1 LILYPI
7 NSIGS
12 LLKKVFFITITLLY
26 TFCHLNA
33 QTVSPTDP
41 ALITKLDPPLFG
53 FYTKALANGG
63 ILIRSSAEVDD
74 RALQVAAQK
83 INLMLANIPDVR
95 HNLTQWG
102 AEIHIIS
109 KNQQT
114 SDLPEFR
121 DQKGVS
127 SVDNQGTTPN
137 IDARTRGMSGIYT
150 SLGEENL
157 LNLPGDRYSGSDICT
172 HEFAH
177 NIMYYGLD
185 DSLSKKID
193 AQYKSAMKKGLWPG
207 AYASV
212 NAGEYWAELTMWYF
226 GAHGEFLK
234 GAKLPAPG
242 AAGLKAYDPEGYAL
256 LASIYSGKLKPAIT
270 DIAPAKTLSAGAKS
284 AAVNTKARL
293 MFTNNTAQKLKLFW
307 IDYLGKARAYG
318 TVSPYSKAIQK
329 TFVGNVWRVETD
341 KGKAIGYYAATTPYA
356 MVKLD

>member
-1 LILYPI
+1 M
-7 NSIGS
+7 
-12 LLKKVFFITITLLY
+12 
-26 TFCHLNA
+26 
-33 QTVSPTDP
+33 
-41 ALITKLDPPLFG
+41 
-53 FYTKALANGG
+53 
-63 ILIRSSAEVDD
+63 IRSSAEVDD
-74 RALQVAAQK
+74 KALQVAAQK

-95 HNLTQWG
+95 HNLAQWG

-127 SVDNQGTTPN
+127 YVDNGATTN
-137 IDARTRGMSGIYT
+137 IDTRTRGMGGIYT
-150 SLGEENL
+150 SCGEENL
-157 LNLPGDRYSGSDICT
+157 LNLPGGRYAGGSDICT

-177 NIMYYGLD
+177 NIMFYGLD

-212 NAGEYWAELTMWYF
+212 NAGEYWAEISMWYF

-234 GAKLPAPG
+234 GTKLPAAG

-256 LASIYSGKLKPAIT
+256 LAAIYSGKLKPAIT
-270 DIAPAKTLSAGAKS
+270 DIAPAKTLPAGAKS
-284 AAVNTKARL
+284 AAVNIKARL

-318 TVSPYSKAIQK
+318 TLSPYNKAIQK
-329 TFVGNVWRVETD
+329 TFVGDVWRVETD
-341 KGKAIGYYAATTPYA
+341 KGKIIGYYTAATPYA
-356 MVKLD
+356 IVKLQ

>member
-1 LILYPI
+1 MGNLSVKKIILTAICLTCTILPT
-7 NSIGS
+7 
-12 LLKKVFFITITLLY
+12 KAQDATPVTKV
-26 TFCHLNA
+26 
-33 QTVSPTDP
+33 
-41 ALITKLDPPLFG
+41 DPPLFG
-53 FYTKALANGG
+53 FYTKSLDSGG

-74 RALQVAAQK
+74 KALQVAAQK

-95 HNLTQWG
+95 HNLAQWG
-102 AEIHIIS
+102 AGIHIIG

-114 SDLPEFR
+114 SDLPEFH

-127 SVDNQGTTPN
+127 FVDNSATTN
-137 IDARTRGMSGIYT
+137 IDVRTRGIGGIYT
-150 SLGEENL
+150 SCGEENL
-157 LNLPGDRYSGSDICT
+157 LNLPGDRYAGSDICM

-177 NIMYYGLD
+177 NIMFYGLD

-193 AQYKSAMKKGLWPG
+193 AQYKSAIKKGLWPG

-212 NAGEYWAELTMWYF
+212 NAGEYWAELSMWYF

-234 GAKLPAPG
+234 GTKLPAAG

-270 DIAPAKTLSAGAKS
+270 DIAPAKNLTKGAKS
-284 AAVNTKARL
+284 AAVNIKARL
-293 MFTNNTAQKLKLFW
+293 MFTNNMEQKLKLFW

-329 TFVGNVWRVETD
+329 TFVGNVWRVETE
-341 KGKAIGYYAATTPYA
+341 KGKVIGYYAATTPNA
-356 MVKLD
+356 MVKLE

>member
-33 QTVSPTDP
+33 QTVSPNP
-41 ALITKLDPPLFG
+41 ESSAIIKVDPPLFN
-53 FYTKALANGG
+53 FYSKALDCGG
-63 ILIRSSAEVDD
+63 ILIRSSTEVDD
-74 RALQVAAQK
+74 KALQVAAQK
-83 INLMLANIPDVR
+83 INLMLANIPDVL
-95 HNLTQWG
+95 HNMAQWG

-114 SDLPEFR
+114 FDLPEFR
-121 DQKGVS
+121 DQKGVAL
-127 SVDNQGTTPN
+127 VDGGATTN
-137 IDARTRGMSGIYT
+137 IDARTRGMGGIYT
-150 SLGEENL
+150 SFGEENL
-157 LNLPGDRYSGSDICT
+157 LTLPGDRYAGSDICT

-177 NIMYYGLD
+177 NIMFYGLN

-193 AQYKSAMKKGLWPG
+193 AQYKLAMKKGLWPG

-212 NAGEYWAELTMWYF
+212 NAGEYWAELSMWYF

-234 GAKLPAPG
+234 GTKLPTAG

-256 LASIYSGKLKPAIT
+256 LVSIYSGKLKPAIT
-270 DIAPAKTLSAGAKS
+270 DIAPAKTLPAGAKS

-341 KGKAIGYYAATTPYA
+341 KGKVIGYYAATTPYA

>member
-1 LILYPI
+1 MDNL
-7 NSIGS
+7 S
-12 LLKKVFFITITLLY
+12 LKKITLTAIYL
-26 TFCHLNA
+26 TCTILFTKA
-33 QTVSPTDP
+33 QD
-41 ALITKLDPPLFG
+41 AGLITKVDPPLFG

-63 ILIRSSAEVDD
+63 ILIRSSVETDD
-74 RALQVAAQK
+74 KALQVAAQK
-83 INLMLANIPDVR
+83 VNLMLANIPDVR
-95 HNLTQWG
+95 HNLAQWG
-102 AEIHIIS
+102 AEIHIIG
-109 KNQQT
+109 KNQQPY
-114 SDLPEFR
+114 DLPEFR
-121 DQKGVS
+121 DQKGVAH
-127 SVDNQGTTPN
+127 VDAGATTI
-137 IDARTRGMSGIYT
+137 IDARTRGMGGIYT

-157 LNLPGDRYSGSDICT
+157 LGLPGDRYAGSDICT

-193 AQYKSAMKKGLWPG
+193 AQYRSAMKKGLWPG

-212 NAGEYWAELTMWYF
+212 NAGEYWAELSMWYF

-234 GAKLPAPG
+234 GTKLPAPG

-256 LASIYSGKLKPAIT
+256 LASIYSGKLKTAIT
-270 DIAPAKTLSAGAKS
+270 AVAPAKLMPAGAKS
-284 AAVNTKARL
+284 TAVNTKARL

-318 TVSPYSKAIQK
+318 TVSPYSKGVQK

-341 KGKAIGYYAATTPYA
+341 KGKIIGYYAAATPYA